1 MRPYLRQQVAQ
12 RRRLLLAAR
21 RDRASALS
29 SSGSGLMRRAGF
41 RRLGIGRA
49 EEGELGQV
57 VVVWFEA
64 VGGDL
69 SLGEPGEAVAEDVVG
84 EDPAVRIGGRLGAV
98 VAKDV
103 GEQL

>member
-29 SSGSGLMRRAGF
+29 SSGSGLMRRAC

-103 GEQL
+103 GEHL